1 MTTANSV
8 CRFNSFFYLN
18 KGTICTA
25 LRDIEQ
31 IHLETLAMPAD
42 ANYHLITITRTQKYH
57 AVISCLEQVISTQ
70 KVNNMQSHSFS
81 FFLSFFLF

>member
-1 MTTANSV
+1 MS
-8 CRFNSFFYLN
+8 
-18 KGTICTA
+18 
-25 LRDIEQ
+25 
-31 IHLETLAMPAD
+31 AD

-81 FFLSFFLF
+81 FFLSFFLSILKSLRNDLDDERSQSTVKRDCSQPRND